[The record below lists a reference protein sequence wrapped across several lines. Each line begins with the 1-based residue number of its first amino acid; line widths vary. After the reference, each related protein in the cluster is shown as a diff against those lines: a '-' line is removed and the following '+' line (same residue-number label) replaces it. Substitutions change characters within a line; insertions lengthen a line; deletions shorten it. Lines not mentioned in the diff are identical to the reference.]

1 MATIGGGCVVSA
13 WNISRRAS
21 AKTMAGA
28 PVWPHPN
35 QRAMAT
41 QSRPAT
47 AGEGRSTMTSKAEG
61 LRDCEDLE
69 AIDHEIARLR
79 AQNAALL
86 EARKPLVAGETLPH
100 QQYEAEY
107 VGYSN
112 ILKLGLD
119 QAC

>member
-1 MATIGGGCVVSA
+1 
-13 WNISRRAS
+13 
-21 AKTMAGA
+21 
-28 PVWPHPN
+28 
-35 QRAMAT
+35 
-41 QSRPAT
+41 
-47 AGEGRSTMTSKAEG
+47 MTSKAEG

-86 EARKPLVAGETLPH
+86 EALKPLVAGETLPH

-119 QAC
+119 QACEQAHKAHVQAARAAIAQAEGERE